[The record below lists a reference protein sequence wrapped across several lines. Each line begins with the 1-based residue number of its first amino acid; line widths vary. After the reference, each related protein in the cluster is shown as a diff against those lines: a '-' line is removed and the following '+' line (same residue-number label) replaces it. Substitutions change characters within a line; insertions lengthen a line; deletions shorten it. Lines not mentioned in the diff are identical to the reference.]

1 MMEDIILSIV
11 IVTYNHEKYIRQTL
25 DSVIMQKMKFSYE
38 IYIGDDAST
47 DKTPLIVEEYAKKCD
62 AITAV
67 CRTKNVGANYN
78 AYDLLKR
85 TKGKYIAFLDGD
97 DYWTDKNKL
106 QIQVDFLE
114 RHPQY
119 IGCTHRFE
127 IVDENGN
134 RKRKQKLSW
143 VKFKKT
149 FTLKDFDGITLPG
162 QASTLVRKNLFA
174 HSDID
179 MSIIYKTHS
188 LIGDRTSA
196 LIYLCNGDFAGID
209 RKMSCYRQVE
219 KTTGQNVTSKQYM
232 NNENKIIEEVDL
244 LKRLEEIAFQ
254 LFQVKF
260 STSKRRE
267 ELLCSALKEW
277 IKRGDVNSLKYV
289 LSKSENILIMFLKI
303 PYIIFRKSLIKLKD
317 IR

>member
-119 IGCTHRFE
+119 IGCTHKFE

-219 KTTGQNVTSKQYM
+219 KMTGQNATSKQYM

-277 IKRGDVNSLKYV
+277 IKRGDVSSLKYV